1 MTVIERVHFL
11 SERGLSV
18 KDSGRLEK
26 SSSDTV
32 ERSDPD
38 RASLLRSW
46 DRELRSSV
54 WRLESSPWMAAG
66 FSVVFVT
73 NTVLY

>member
-18 KDSGRLEK
+18 KDGGRLEK

-32 ERSDPD
+32 ERSD

-66 FSVVFVT
+66 FSVGFVT